1 MAWRGLLTL
10 EGIAFLSH
18 TSSLRSGRSPGGLA
32 GAALW
37 PGWRHRKRGFPVALR
52 QLGLGLSALSA
63 RSGRF
68 LCLRGGG
75 EVALLTLPGPRG
87 SNEVLTQQAEPEP
100 AVCRW
105 GVCEVPRVTTAKHH
119 IFGGLKQPEC
129 SLSVPEARSLRSRC
143 QLCWI
148 LREAVRRAV

>member
-105 GVCEVPRVTTAKHH
+105 GV
-119 IFGGLKQPEC
+119 
-129 SLSVPEARSLRSRC
+129 
-143 QLCWI
+143 
-148 LREAVRRAV
+148 